1 MSQTFM
7 LNRSLRHTALAL
19 ALTALLGSA
28 PAHAQIV
35 STLPTDA
42 TFATW
47 VQQHPLW
54 RAQTAQSQAEQQ
66 QAEQRRAGPH
76 EWTPSLM
83 VGRRQAAAE
92 ATTPSTRERE
102 WEATLERGIRLPGKQ
117 LAAEQASQQQQN
129 LSSQRLQQTWRQLAL
144 QALTQYSD
152 WLREA
157 RLTTL
162 WQAQVNLLTRE
173 TQATDKRQR
182 LGDASRV
189 DSAQMQAALS
199 QAQWQAQAAQQRQ
212 EARGRQLQSQF
223 PGWPLTMPTA
233 SQQPPTDA
241 LDVPAVTD
249 AQVAN
254 DPEWRAAQLEAD
266 QALTLA
272 SLDQREQTP
281 DPTVGLKL
289 AQSRNSAEK
298 MLGVTLSWPIGGA
311 ARSHAAQASAA
322 QAEAA
327 RQRAEWARTQAQQG
341 YTQARQNV
349 TDSLQRWQLAHAA
362 WQQLQDVALSL
373 EKGFRLGEGSL
384 NELLQARRLANDQ
397 AQVAAQA
404 EVDHLLARWTW
415 QVMTGTLWAP
425 SSAL

>member
-1 MSQTFM
+1 M
-7 LNRSLRHTALAL
+7 
-19 ALTALLGSA
+19 
-28 PAHAQIV
+28 
-35 STLPTDA
+35 
-42 TFATW
+42 
-47 VQQHPLW
+47 
-54 RAQTAQSQAEQQ
+54 
-66 QAEQRRAGPH
+66 
-76 EWTPSLM
+76 
-83 VGRRQAAAE
+83 
-92 ATTPSTRERE
+92 
-102 WEATLERGIRLPGKQ
+102 
-117 LAAEQASQQQQN
+117 
-129 LSSQRLQQTWRQLAL
+129 
-144 QALTQYSD
+144 
-152 WLREA
+152 
-157 RLTTL
+157 
-162 WQAQVNLLTRE
+162 
-173 TQATDKRQR
+173 
-182 LGDASRV
+182 
-189 DSAQMQAALS
+189 
-199 QAQWQAQAAQQRQ
+199 
-212 EARGRQLQSQF
+212 
-223 PGWPLTMPTA
+223 
-233 SQQPPTDA
+233 
-241 LDVPAVTD
+241 
-249 AQVAN
+249 
-254 DPEWRAAQLEAD
+254 
-266 QALTLA
+266 
-272 SLDQREQTP
+272 
-281 DPTVGLKL
+281 GLKL